1 MNLQEKIG
9 LRIAELRKE
18 RNITQQ
24 QLAYDA
30 NIERTYLAH
39 VEKGRK
45 NITVTSLDKFFKTF
59 EINPSEFFNS
69 EIFFK

>member
-18 RNITQQ
+18 KQITQQ
-24 QLAYDA
+24 QLADEV

-39 VEKGRK
+39 VERGSK
-45 NITVTSLDKFFKTF
+45 NITVNTLDKFFIVFNLK
-59 EINPSEFFNS
+59 PSDFFDS
-69 EIFFK
+69 AIFK